1 MDATLKGILSL
12 VSDTD
17 AETRCAALL
26 VLARLGADDDRVV
39 QAAGD
44 ALGARNA
51 LVRDF
56 AVGYFERTRPKDGV
70 ARLLPL
76 LDAQEEPLR
85 ARVTA
90 ILAAYGA
97 PAVSAARKLVKD
109 APRRRLNAI
118 IDLCARVRS
127 AAALDVLFELMAS
140 EDFDTHRA
148 ACDALIAA
156 VPQLSAKERAD
167 LFARTDRFA
176 AAARGSRPMLVAS
189 AKLFGA
195 LGEARARRRL
205 FSMLDSEHPHVVRTH
220 ALHALTNCLR
230 GQTLAAAEID
240 ALFLLLDEEDE
251 AGYLR
256 PAVRLLED
264 QQLDRPY
271 LNRLNKLAESPQP
284 LVKRFAV
291 HKLGGFDSAPVVKT
305 LIGYLTD
312 DSYARRNEA
321 TQQLKTMPA
330 ARLPLMKELLECDDE
345 RKAWTIADI
354 LLLHDRGW
362 KKDQLEAVWK
372 RLEHA
377 LDRREDRLFA
387 AHFHFLNTID
397 PAALAE
403 RIRGRAGRLRRARK
417 FAECAKT
424 LALIKDSPAF
434 DEEARFAYAV
444 ARLKSHGH
452 ALAPGSRRHDA
463 ALDVLRS
470 LADSAFPLAERLRK
484 ERALEPD
491 DLYYVAFSLAE
502 ARGEAREAGREILEH
517 LANKFGRARVGKMAK
532 NKLQLLGPAA

>member
-1 MDATLKGILSL
+1 VDNTLKGILSL
-12 VSDTD
+12 VADTD
-17 AETRCAALL
+17 AETRCAALM
-26 VLARLGADDDRVV
+26 VLTRLKADDDKVV
-39 QAAGD
+39 RAVGEV
-44 ALGARNA
+44 LGSKNA

-56 AVGYFERTRPKDGV
+56 AVGYFEQTRPKDGV
-70 ARLLPL
+70 AYLTPL
-76 LDAQEEPLR
+76 LDAHEDPLR
-85 ARVTA
+85 QRVTST
-90 ILAAYGA
+90 LAEYGA
-97 PAVSAARKLVKD
+97 PAVSAVRKLVKD

-127 AAALDVLFELMAS
+127 AAALDSLFELMAS

-156 VPQLSAKERAD
+156 VPQLSARERDD

-176 AAARGSRPMLVAS
+176 AGARGARPILVAA

-195 LGEARARRRL
+195 LGETKARKRL
-205 FSMLDSEHPHVVRTH
+205 FAMLDAEQPHVVRTH
-220 ALHALTNCLR
+220 ALHALGHCLR
-230 GQTLAAAEID
+230 GQSLSAAEVE
-240 ALFLLLDEEDE
+240 ALFPLLDEEDE

-256 PAVRLLED
+256 PAIRLLED
-264 QQLDRPY
+264 QQLERGY

-291 HKLGGFDSAPVVKT
+291 HKLGGFDSTPVVKT

-321 TQQLKTMPA
+321 TQQLKTMSA

-362 KKDQLEAVWK
+362 KKDQLESVWK

-377 LDRREDRLFA
+377 LDKREDRLFA
-387 AHFHFLNTID
+387 AHFHFLNSLD

-403 RIRGRAGRLRRARK
+403 RIRGRAERLRKAKK
-417 FAECAKT
+417 FAECART
-424 LALIKDSPAF
+424 LALIKDSTNF
-434 DEEARFAYAV
+434 DEEARYAYAV
-444 ARLKSHGH
+444 AQLKSHGH
-452 ALAPGSRRHDA
+452 ALAAGSRRHDP
-463 ALDVLRS
+463 ALDAMKA
-470 LADSAFPLAERLRK
+470 LADSAFPLVERLRK

-491 DLYYVAFSLAE
+491 DLYYLAFSFAE
-502 ARGEAREAGREILEH
+502 GLGEVRDAGREILEH
-517 LANKFGRARVGKMAK
+517 LAEKFGRTKVGKMAK